1 MQRGEEATQ
10 LLALPCIWICVSV
23 CVYRMCLCITQ
34 SLCCVH
40 VSGTSADLAASAQW
54 HFPSSGC
61 SPDIFLVS
69 DQSWFSQMSHSLR
82 HTSLNAESASVFA
95 KTQTSGKRLIFPT
108 EQSHQQWFLC
118 FPTFCKHRKKCLFT
132 VFKVIWWQCRHLCS
146 SYCHSFLM
154 LLLQLYSLYSKANLV
169 RLTVKISCR
178 YIVTYIEV

>member
-1 MQRGEEATQ
+1 MVCRM
-10 LLALPCIWICVSV
+10 LACVRVSLQFASRTENHTTPCLPMHVNSLECV

-34 SLCCVH
+34 SLRCVH
-40 VSGTSADLAASAQW
+40 LSGTSADLAASAQW

-82 HTSLNAESASVFA
+82 YTSLNAESASAFA
-95 KTQTSGKRLIFPT
+95 KTRTSGKRPIFPT

-118 FPTFCKHRKKCLFT
+118 FPTFCKHRKKYLFT
-132 VFKVIWWQCRHLCS
+132 VFKVTWWELCCLFQ

-154 LLLQLYSLYSKANLV
+154 LM
-169 RLTVKISCR
+169 TV
-178 YIVTYIEV
+178 VQFVE